1 VERYGGNPVAY
12 VPRSVAIA
20 SGIQKLLS
28 AVFIFLFGLA
38 VRNMLKV
45 K

>member
-1 VERYGGNPVAY
+1 MVIAGGV
-12 VPRSVAIA
+12 
-20 SGIQKLLS
+20 QKLLS

-38 VRNMLKV
+38 VRNLLNV